1 MTETRPT
8 SRGLTIAVIA
18 GLLALATLSQG
29 PRALSI
35 ARVVAHEP
43 GFHELPAAA
52 AWSLLRMTASYVLS
66 LAFAWIVGYKAA
78 TSPRAAR
85 ILLPLLDVG
94 QSVPV
99 LGFFPA
105 AIFLF
110 VTVMGGGRLGIE
122 LASIFLLF
130 TSQSWNLAFGIY
142 EGLSTIPLETRAAT
156 ESLGVRGVLLW
167 RTLLL
172 PACIPTLIYN
182 SILSWANGWYFL
194 IASEIIVAGPV
205 EYPLPGLGSIMA
217 RAFATGNLRLAA
229 GAIVVL
235 TLIVL
240 AMEFLVWRPLRA
252 WSRRFRYDTHGVEE
266 TEKARFALPDLGL
279 PALLRPLRS
288 AGRAVWTRMPLARAN
303 RLVASIAKLLG
314 AAWRV
319 ARWPVLAA
327 ALLGAMMGVVTMV
340 RVLRPPWPPEASSV
354 PLALFYSFLRIN
366 AAYVLALLWTIPV
379 TLWASDHP
387 RGARALSLVAQV
399 GASLPAT
406 AFFPVLVAL
415 LVGRLGG
422 MEMVSVAL
430 ALTGMQWYLLFNLL
444 SGVQRVPTDLKESLR
459 SLGLSRAAIHRKLTL
474 PACMPSL
481 VTGSVVAWGGTW
493 NALILSEY
501 VTYRGQVYE
510 VLGVGALLNRATFK
524 TGSRA
529 LLFLS
534 LAALVITVVAFNR
547 LVWDRLIRH
556 VNKRYRLE
564 G

>member
-1 MTETRPT
+1 MAEARAT
-8 SRGLTIAVIA
+8 SRWWPIALIA
-18 GLLALATLSQG
+18 CVLALATLAEG
-29 PRALSI
+29 PKALSV
-35 ARVVAHEP
+35 ARGVVRQP
-43 GFHELPAAA
+43 GFAELPAAA
-52 AWSLLRMTASYVLS
+52 GWSLLRMTASYVLS
-66 LAFAWIVGYKAA
+66 LAFAWIVGYQAA
-78 TSPRAAR
+78 TNPRAAR
-85 ILLPLLDVG
+85 VILPLLDVG

-110 VTVMGGGRLGIE
+110 VTLLGGGRWGIE
-122 LASIFLLF
+122 MASIFLLF
-130 TSQSWNLAFGIY
+130 TSQSWNLAFGVY
-142 EGLSTIPLETRAAT
+142 EGLSTIPLETRAAA
-156 ESLGVRGVLLW
+156 ESLGVRGLLLW
-167 RTLLL
+167 RSLLL

-205 EYPLPGLGSIMA
+205 EYPLPGLGSMMS
-217 RAFATGNLRLAA
+217 RAFAAGNLRLAT
-229 GAIVVL
+229 GAIVALMV
-235 TLIVL
+235 IVL
-240 AMEFLVWRPLRA
+240 VMEFALWRPLRA
-252 WSRRFRYDTHGVEE
+252 WSQRFRYDSQSPEAREE
-266 TEKARFALPDLGL
+266 ARFSLPDLGL
-279 PALLRPLRS
+279 PALIRPLRGL
-288 AGRAVWTRMPLARAN
+288 ARAVWRRLPTRRAN
-303 RLVASIAKLLG
+303 EWLTRGGAGARSLG
-314 AAWRV
+314 RAL
-319 ARWPVLAA
+319 RWPALAA
-327 ALLGAMMGVVTMV
+327 AVLIAILGVVAVV
-340 RVLRPPWPPEASSV
+340 RALRPPWPPEAASV
-354 PLALFYSFLRIN
+354 PLALLFSFLRIN

-415 LVGRLGG
+415 LVDRFGG
-422 MEMVSVAL
+422 MEMISVAL

-444 SGVQRVPTDLKESLR
+444 AGAQRVPNDLRESLR
-459 SLGLSRAAIHRKLTL
+459 SLGLTRGAIHRRLTL

-481 VTGSVVAWGGTW
+481 VTGSIVAWGGTW

-501 VTYRGQVYE
+501 VAYRGKVYE

-524 TGSRA
+524 TGNRT

-547 LVWDRLIRH
+547 LVWDRLFRH
-556 VNKRYRLE
+556 VSARYRLE